1 MPISPERLDRF
12 SRLIAQND
20 RKRISFQIGTVRKMW
35 ERGNLEKFRLKLK
48 IRDYCWIYTDTIFP
62 APGMDGKG
70 K

>member
-12 SRLIAQND
+12 SRVIAQND
-20 RKRISFQIGTVRKMW
+20 RKKICFQIGTVRKMW
-35 ERGNLEKFRLKLK
+35 VTAGSA
-48 IRDYCWIYTDTIFP
+48 TDTVFP